1 MGQDGIEP
9 VNAEVVSVEH
19 ILLALNM
26 TWKILFIAFF
36 FGFCIFIHE
45 FGHLVAAL
53 WQGLHVER
61 FSLGF
66 GKKLFGFKRFGVEFI
81 VSALPFGGYVALP
94 QLDPTDQPVSTEGKE
109 LPPGRPLPR
118 AITAFAGPLFNV
130 LFGFALATV
139 MWLVGVWEP
148 VPARSCIVVEVPPTL
163 PLYKDGLKMEDR
175 IVALNGE
182 PVHGEWEELCFS
194 IPADAPEQTV
204 TVSRNGEAVDLRY
217 TPEPNPEWLAGLRG
231 GDRIVAVNGKSFKR
245 GTEELQMEYV
255 YSDGPQVELTV
266 QDGEESKVISYVP
279 APNPMMENL
288 GLPFFVARNPVTLG
302 GILPGTPAA
311 DAGLQVGDQ
320 LLALNGQSVL
330 SARKLLADIEA
341 LQGEAFT
348 LLVAR
353 QNQEIVLPE
362 MRLAGDVSAQA
373 LGLVFAVTVRSVVPD
388 TPAARA
394 GFQPNDR
401 LAAVNGEEVTDSE
414 MFTEIVRA
422 SGSKPLDVTVIRDG
436 KERVLSNIQ
445 ARPVTIDGKEVYQVG
460 LSLVDSVPRIIGH
473 PSPWEQFENVV
484 STTGRTLKL
493 LFKPLTAKL
502 GGAPAGRAQVK
513 VRHMSGPLGIILML
527 WYKLKLEGLRG
538 GLSFIILITF
548 SLALINL
555 LPFPVLDGGHILFAG
570 IEGVTRRRMP
580 VKVMLVLQNVFAFL
594 LIALMVYIT
603 FFDGSRIFKRLRL
616 FFAEPAPV
624 QTEAPAQPAEDETA
638 PEATL
643 EAAP

>member
-1 MGQDGIEP
+1 MI
-9 VNAEVVSVEH
+9 
-19 ILLALNM
+19 
-26 TWKILFIAFF
+26 WKILFIAFF

-53 WQGLHVER
+53 WQGLHVEK

-66 GKKLFGFKRFGVEFI
+66 GKKLFGFKRFGVEFV
-81 VSALPFGGYVALP
+81 VSALPFGGYVSLP
-94 QLDPTDQPVSTEGKE
+94 QLDPTDQPVSSDGKD

-118 AITAFAGPLFNV
+118 AIAALAGPLFNI

-148 VPARSCIVVEVPPTL
+148 VPARSCIVIDVPPTL

-175 IVALNGE
+175 IIALNGE
-182 PVHGEWEELCFS
+182 PVQGEWEDLCFS

-204 TVSRNGEAVDLRY
+204 TVKRNGEPVELRY
-217 TPEPNPEWLAGLRG
+217 IPEPNPEWLAGLRG
-231 GDRIVAVNGKSFKR
+231 GDRIIAINGKSFKR
-245 GTEELQMEYV
+245 GMEELQMEYV
-255 YSDGPQVELTV
+255 YSGGPQVELTV
-266 QDGEESKVISYVP
+266 QNGGGEKDISYVP

-288 GLPFFVARNPVTLG
+288 GLPFFAARNPVTLG
-302 GILPGTPAA
+302 GIIPGSPAA
-311 DAGLQVGDQ
+311 AAGMQVGDQ

-330 SARKLLADIEA
+330 SARKLLEDIA
-341 LQGEAFT
+341 VLQGEAFT

-353 QNQEIVLPE
+353 QNQEITLPE
-362 MRLAGDVSAQA
+362 MRVPGDVSARS
-373 LGLVFAVTVRSVVPD
+373 LGFVFAVTVKAIMPD
-388 TPAARA
+388 TPAAQA

-401 LAAVNGEEVTDSE
+401 LVAINGEDVTDSE
-414 MFTEIVRA
+414 MFTELVRA
-422 SGSKPLDVTVIRDG
+422 SGGKPLAITVNRDG
-436 KERVLSNIQ
+436 KERVLSHVQ
-445 ARPVTIDGKEVYQVG
+445 ARATLVDGREVFQVG

-484 STTGRTLKL
+484 STTGRTLGL

-502 GGAPAGRAQVK
+502 GGEPAGRAQVK

-527 WYKLKLEGLRG
+527 WYKLKLEGIRG
-538 GLSFIILITF
+538 GLSFIILISF

-570 IEGVTRRRMP
+570 IEGVTRRRIP
-580 VKVMLVLQNVFAFL
+580 VKVMSVLQNVFAFL
-594 LIALMVYIT
+594 LISLMVYIT

-616 FFAEPAPV
+616 FFGNAAPA
-624 QTEAPAQPAEDETA
+624 QTEAPAQPTEAPAAETA
-638 PEATL
+638 PAISP

>member
-1 MGQDGIEP
+1 
-9 VNAEVVSVEH
+9 
-19 ILLALNM
+19 
-26 TWKILFIAFF
+26 
-36 FGFCIFIHE
+36 
-45 FGHLVAAL
+45 
-53 WQGLHVER
+53 
-61 FSLGF
+61 
-66 GKKLFGFKRFGVEFI
+66 
-81 VSALPFGGYVALP
+81 
-94 QLDPTDQPVSTEGKE
+94 
-109 LPPGRPLPR
+109 
-118 AITAFAGPLFNV
+118 
-130 LFGFALATV
+130 
-139 MWLVGVWEP
+139 
-148 VPARSCIVVEVPPTL
+148 L

-182 PVHGEWEELCFS
+182 PVKAEWEELCFS

-231 GDRIVAVNGKSFKR
+231 GDRIVAVNGKPFKR
-245 GTEELQMEYV
+245 GMEELQMEYV

-266 QDGEESKVISYVP
+266 QSGEESKVISYVP

-302 GILPGTPAA
+302 GVLPGTPAA

-330 SARKLLADIEA
+330 SARKLLADIKA
-341 LQGEAFT
+341 LQGEPFT
-348 LLVAR
+348 LLIAR
-353 QNQEIVLPE
+353 QNQEIALPE
-362 MRLAGDVSAQA
+362 MRLAGDVSAQS

-388 TPAARA
+388 TPAAQA
-394 GFQPNDR
+394 GFQLNDR
-401 LAAVNGEEVTDSE
+401 LVAVNGEEVTDSE

-422 SGSKPLDVTVIRDG
+422 SDGKPLDVTVIRDG
-436 KERVLSNIQ
+436 KERVLSNVQ

-570 IEGVTRRRMP
+570 IEGITRRRMP
-580 VKVMLVLQNVFAFL
+580 VKVMSVLQNVFAFL

-616 FFAEPAPV
+616 FFAEPAPA
-624 QTEAPAQPAEDETA
+624 QAEAPAQPTEAETV
-638 PEATL
+638 PEAPA
-643 EAAP
+643 EATP

>member
-1 MGQDGIEP
+1 MI
-9 VNAEVVSVEH
+9 
-19 ILLALNM
+19 
-26 TWKILFIAFF
+26 WKILFIAFF

-53 WQGLHVER
+53 WQGLHVEK

-66 GKKLFGFKRFGVEFI
+66 GKKLFGFKRFGVEFV
-81 VSALPFGGYVALP
+81 VSALPFGGYVSLP
-94 QLDPTDQPVSTEGKE
+94 QLGPTDQPVSSDGKD

-118 AITAFAGPLFNV
+118 AIAALAGPLFNI

-148 VPARSCIVVEVPPTL
+148 VPARSCIVIDVPPTL

-175 IVALNGE
+175 IIALNGE
-182 PVHGEWEELCFS
+182 PVQGEWEDLCFS

-204 TVSRNGEAVDLRY
+204 TVKRNGEPVELRY
-217 TPEPNPEWLAGLRG
+217 IPEPNPEWLAGLRG
-231 GDRIVAVNGKSFKR
+231 GDRIIAINGKSFKR
-245 GTEELQMEYV
+245 GMEELQMEYV
-255 YSDGPQVELTV
+255 YSGGPQVELTV
-266 QDGEESKVISYVP
+266 QNGGGEKDISYVP

-288 GLPFFVARNPVTLG
+288 GLPFFAARNPVTLG
-302 GILPGTPAA
+302 GIIPGSPAA
-311 DAGLQVGDQ
+311 AAGMQVGDQ

-330 SARKLLADIEA
+330 SARKLLEDIA
-341 LQGEAFT
+341 VLQGEAFT

-353 QNQEIVLPE
+353 QNQEITLPE
-362 MRLAGDVSAQA
+362 MRVPGDVSARS
-373 LGLVFAVTVRSVVPD
+373 LGFVFAVTVKAIMPD
-388 TPAARA
+388 TPAAQA

-401 LAAVNGEEVTDSE
+401 LVAVNGEDVTDSE
-414 MFTEIVRA
+414 MFTEFVRA
-422 SGSKPLDVTVIRDG
+422 SGGKPLAITVNRDG
-436 KERVLSNIQ
+436 KERVLSNVQ
-445 ARPVTIDGKEVYQVG
+445 ARATMIDGREVFQVG

-484 STTGRTLKL
+484 STTGRTLGL
-493 LFKPLTAKL
+493 LFKPLTARL
-502 GGAPAGRAQVK
+502 GGEPAGRAQVK

-527 WYKLKLEGLRG
+527 WYKLKLEGIRG
-538 GLSFIILITF
+538 GLSFIILISF

-570 IEGVTRRRMP
+570 IEGVTRRRIP
-580 VKVMLVLQNVFAFL
+580 VKVMSVLQNVFAFL
-594 LIALMVYIT
+594 LISLMVYIT

-616 FFAEPAPV
+616 FFGSAAPA
-624 QTEAPAQPAEDETA
+624 QTEAPAQPTEAPAAETA
-638 PEATL
+638 PAISP

>member
-1 MGQDGIEP
+1 MI
-9 VNAEVVSVEH
+9 
-19 ILLALNM
+19 
-26 TWKILFIAFF
+26 WKILFIAFF

-53 WQGLHVER
+53 WQGLHVEK

-66 GKKLFGFKRFGVEFI
+66 GKKLFGFKRFGVEFV
-81 VSALPFGGYVALP
+81 VSALPFGGYVSLP
-94 QLDPTDQPVSTEGKE
+94 QLDPTDQPVSSDGKD

-118 AITAFAGPLFNV
+118 AIAALAGPLFNI

-148 VPARSCIVVEVPPTL
+148 VPARSCIVIDVPPTL

-175 IVALNGE
+175 IIALNGE
-182 PVHGEWEELCFS
+182 PVQGEWEDLCFS

-204 TVSRNGEAVDLRY
+204 TVKRNGEPVELRY

-231 GDRIVAVNGKSFKR
+231 GDRIIAINGKSFKR
-245 GTEELQMEYV
+245 GMEELQMEYV
-255 YSDGPQVELTV
+255 YSGGPQVELTV
-266 QDGEESKVISYVP
+266 QNGGGEKDISYVP

-288 GLPFFVARNPVTLG
+288 GLPFFAARNPVTLG
-302 GILPGTPAA
+302 GIIPGSPAA
-311 DAGLQVGDQ
+311 AAGMQVGDQ

-330 SARKLLADIEA
+330 SARKLLEDIA
-341 LQGEAFT
+341 VLQGEAFT

-353 QNQEIVLPE
+353 QNQEITLPE
-362 MRLAGDVSAQA
+362 MRVPGDVSARS
-373 LGLVFAVTVRSVVPD
+373 LGFVFAVTVKAIMPD
-388 TPAARA
+388 TPAAQA

-401 LAAVNGEEVTDSE
+401 LVAVNGEDVTDSE
-414 MFTEIVRA
+414 MFTELVRA
-422 SGSKPLDVTVIRDG
+422 SGGKPLAITVNRDG
-436 KERVLSNIQ
+436 KERVLSNVQ
-445 ARPVTIDGKEVYQVG
+445 ARATMIDGREVFQVG

-484 STTGRTLKL
+484 STTGRTLGL

-502 GGAPAGRAQVK
+502 GGEPAGRAQVK

-527 WYKLKLEGLRG
+527 WYKLKLEGIRG
-538 GLSFIILITF
+538 GLSFIILISF

-570 IEGVTRRRMP
+570 IEGVTRRRIP
-580 VKVMLVLQNVFAFL
+580 VKVMSVLQNVFAFL
-594 LIALMVYIT
+594 LISLMVYIT

-616 FFAEPAPV
+616 FFGSAAPAL
-624 QTEAPAQPAEDETA
+624 TEAPAQPTAAPAAETA
-638 PEATL
+638 PAISP

>member
-1 MGQDGIEP
+1 MI
-9 VNAEVVSVEH
+9 
-19 ILLALNM
+19 
-26 TWKILFIAFF
+26 WKILFIAFF

-53 WQGLHVER
+53 WQGLHVEK

-66 GKKLFGFKRFGVEFI
+66 GKKLFGFKRFGVEFV
-81 VSALPFGGYVALP
+81 VSALPFGGYVSLP
-94 QLDPTDQPVSTEGKE
+94 QLDPTDQPVSSDGKD

-118 AITAFAGPLFNV
+118 AIAALAGPLFNI

-148 VPARSCIVVEVPPTL
+148 VPARSCIVIDVPPTL

-175 IVALNGE
+175 IIALNGE
-182 PVHGEWEELCFS
+182 PVQGEWEDLCFS

-204 TVSRNGEAVDLRY
+204 TVKRNGEPVELRY

-231 GDRIVAVNGKSFKR
+231 GDRIIAINGKSFKR
-245 GTEELQMEYV
+245 GMEELQMEYV
-255 YSDGPQVELTV
+255 YSGGPQVELTV
-266 QDGEESKVISYVP
+266 QNGGGEKDISYVP

-288 GLPFFVARNPVTLG
+288 GLPFFAARNPVTLG
-302 GILPGTPAA
+302 GIIPGSPAA
-311 DAGLQVGDQ
+311 AAGMQVGDQ

-330 SARKLLADIEA
+330 SARKLLEDIA
-341 LQGEAFT
+341 VLQGEAFT

-353 QNQEIVLPE
+353 QNQEITLPE
-362 MRLAGDVSAQA
+362 MRVPGDVSARS
-373 LGLVFAVTVRSVVPD
+373 LGFVFAVTVKAIMPD
-388 TPAARA
+388 TPAAQA

-401 LAAVNGEEVTDSE
+401 LVAVNGEDVTDSE
-414 MFTEIVRA
+414 MFTELVRA
-422 SGSKPLDVTVIRDG
+422 SGGKPLAITVNRDG
-436 KERVLSNIQ
+436 KERVLSNVQ
-445 ARPVTIDGKEVYQVG
+445 ARATMIDGREVFQVG

-484 STTGRTLKL
+484 STTGRTLGL
-493 LFKPLTAKL
+493 LFKPLTARL
-502 GGAPAGRAQVK
+502 GGEPAGRAQVK

-527 WYKLKLEGLRG
+527 WYKLKLEGIRG
-538 GLSFIILITF
+538 GLSFIILISF

-570 IEGVTRRRMP
+570 IEGVTRRRIP
-580 VKVMLVLQNVFAFL
+580 VKVMSVLQNVFAFL
-594 LIALMVYIT
+594 LISLMVYIT

-616 FFAEPAPV
+616 FFGSAAPA
-624 QTEAPAQPAEDETA
+624 QTEAPAQPTEAPAAETA
-638 PEATL
+638 PAISP